1 MYVDKALINELLEA
15 AKVNPR
21 LRSNKDLRTSQY
33 DNSQRMLN
41 GLQPG
46 TVVPVHRHTATSE
59 TVVVLHGRLEEVYYE
74 VRMDSISGN
83 RTVIETER
91 ILLSADGPVFGLD
104 IPKGQWHTVSVLEPT
119 VILECKDGAYQ
130 PLSPDDVVEI
140 R

>member
-15 AKVNPR
+15 AKINPR